1 MEVILKVIIFF
12 SRYFHKETATRSS
25 TSIPE
30 VELSVFE
37 DPEKIAE
44 TDAASRCQEDE
55 KVVTTTAEKEM
66 EKNASEE
73 AKKKKPRPR
82 KNPLKTVTNTKTTQ
96 ATLKQSLIYDET
108 NIGKKSLKGTVKATI
123 RYIVFF

>member
-1 MEVILKVIIFF
+1 M
-12 SRYFHKETATRSS
+12 
-25 TSIPE
+25 
-30 VELSVFE
+30 FE
-37 DPEKIAE
+37 DPEKITE

-55 KVVTTTAEKEM
+55 KVVTTTAEMEM

-123 RYIVFF
+123 RYIAFF